1 MLVRSLA
8 IDFRVLLHNTTESR
22 AAVVASAVAAVLGIA
37 LASPLASVPIRADD
51 RPTILV
57 NIVSERE
64 ETDI

>member
-1 MLVRSLA
+1 MLARSLA

-22 AAVVASAVAAVLGIA
+22 AAAVAVVLGIA